1 MVQLSLPQSE
11 YFPVKSGLQV
21 AQVAQVG
28 GSSQVVCHLA
38 PTAICQVAG
47 SDRGP
52 RLGEKSV
59 DLTKRSFSELF
70 QILSRFCQKLEPLY
84 LLSIESWLVKFD
96 RTPQTQITPR
106 AIFRDSVIKDSLKC
120 EDFLLFP
127 QNAESH

>member
-1 MVQLSLPQSE
+1 MAAWHDASAHCMDINNQQAFVLPRSWFFSDQHHCFSTLPFSLVQLSSPQYE
-11 YFPVKSGLQV
+11 YFPAKFGLQIAQV
-21 AQVAQVG
+21 AQVA

-70 QILSRFCQKLEPLY
+70 QILSRFCQKLELLY
-84 LLSIESWLVKFD
+84 LISVES
-96 RTPQTQITPR
+96 
-106 AIFRDSVIKDSLKC
+106 
-120 EDFLLFP
+120 
-127 QNAESH
+127 

>member
-1 MVQLSLPQSE
+1 MQLSLPQSE
-11 YFPVKSGLQV
+11 YFPVKSGLPVAQV
-21 AQVAQVG
+21 AQVAQVAKVG

-84 LLSIESWLVKFD
+84 LISIESW
-96 RTPQTQITPR
+96 
-106 AIFRDSVIKDSLKC
+106 
-120 EDFLLFP
+120 
-127 QNAESH
+127 

>member
-1 MVQLSLPQSE
+1 MAVANDH
-11 YFPVKSGLQV
+11 PVAQV
-21 AQVAQVG
+21 AKVAQVG

-84 LLSIESWLVKFD
+84 LISIESWLVKSN
-96 RTPQTQITPR
+96 T
-106 AIFRDSVIKDSLKC
+106 
-120 EDFLLFP
+120 
-127 QNAESH
+127 SHSDQP